1 MPRLAPSRRQ
11 VKSSLLVKVRHVH
24 HCFHSRLEIGSH
36 AIEMVLV
43 AEDVGFCPP
52 PTGRRFRRPSSGTP
66 RSFVPRIRRQQVVVP
81 SRSDMMV
88 SEPQQLGPDLV
99 LALASPGHGCAGSP
113 LHLLIQVACPGPGCA
128 AAEGDL
134 SRRRRRGGVEAP
146 GFMGIGEARW
156 KEDSGEEKVD
166 EGGDGGDTRSTTTV
180 LCYYY
185 STSTTNHR
193 VQECAHVEL

>member
-11 VKSSLLVKVRHVH
+11 LKSSLLVKVRHVH

-128 AAEGDL
+128 AAKGDL
-134 SRRRRRGGVEAP
+134 NRRRRRGGVEAP

-156 KEDSGEEKVD
+156 KEDSG
-166 EGGDGGDTRSTTTV
+166 
-180 LCYYY
+180 
-185 STSTTNHR
+185 
-193 VQECAHVEL
+193 